1 MNGTSFKSA
10 AYAAKKR
17 LIESGYDVG
26 SGHIH
31 EIIAALCG
39 YRSNAAFVAATA
51 LQPMLAG
58 ETPAV
63 VLLDMEGAM
72 DRAKGLL
79 PGIDGRKVPRLGD
92 EKEQRNAAYSIA
104 HAVSECLESASTSRL
119 ILLRPMYISCENRA
133 LQAHAS
139 AIVLADPIMAGVVDD
154 PKIRYRDAIS
164 EGWSEGIAEMVAEH
178 LAPLTFPFGSSGV
191 VDGRLQITLSSEYLT
206 AGEEFG
212 VVHVYLEGAS
222 ISRNTYAID
231 SVRTEFLEGD
241 YFPDVPEF
249 DTYSA
254 ED

>member
-39 YRSNAAFVAATA
+39 YRSNAGF
-51 LQPMLAG
+51 LA
-58 ETPAV
+58 ETSQHPIPAGAIPV
-63 VLLDMEGAM
+63 VVSLDMERAT
-72 DRAKGLL
+72 DRAKELL
-79 PGIDGRKVPRLGD
+79 SGIGGRKAPRPGD
-92 EKEQRNAAYSIA
+92 EKEQKNAAYSVARI
-104 HAVSECLESASTSRL
+104 VSECLELVSTSRL
-119 ILLRPMYISCENRA
+119 IFLRPMGMSCENRA
-133 LQAHAS
+133 LKDHAS
-139 AIVLADPIMAGVVDD
+139 AIVLADPVMAGVVDD

-191 VDGRLQITLSSEYLT
+191 VDGRLQIRLSDEYST

-212 VVHVYLEGAS
+212 LVHVYMEGTS
-222 ISRNTYAID
+222 FGRNTYTID
-231 SVRTEFLEGD
+231 SVRIEFVEGD
-241 YFPDVPEF
+241 YFPDGSEF
-249 DTYSA
+249 DTWSP